1 MKGKYVMKKLLLIAI
16 LMLTIVFAAVAC
28 KDNTSKPAD
37 TTVEDGTTAEPTTT
51 VAPETTA
58 EPETTITETTA
69 EETTAEETT
78 APETTVEET
87 TVEET
92 TAPETTAEETTA
104 EETEP
109 ETEAETVAVPDDA
122 TNVALGGRVTTPNYW
137 SIYGNNFYPW
147 YLNDGVVNSTT
158 SWYCNQGTP
167 AGELYATIDL
177 GNVYTLYQIKLAN
190 PCWNAFPDAYEL
202 QVSLDGSTW
211 TTVAS
216 ATGMTAKAEE
226 SGVVV
231 HGLTAAVE
239 AKYVR
244 LQILAHAPSDNP
256 VSGIGEF
263 EVYGIYA
270 REPGVKVPE
279 GATNVALGATV
290 TAPTAEINTGTWAAE
305 NLVDGSWDT
314 LNDTNSKLGWTSPVL
329 EMPPDDLRVLLELE
343 EMCTLYRITLY
354 PMQWDQGTGF
364 PKGYELWVSEDGEDW
379 TMVASASGV
388 DASAASDTA
397 VKPIVHY
404 LDEAVRAKYFALKIT
419 EHSSRRWDGVPH
431 SAIGEIELTGVSDKK
446 DMITTD
452 KYSYGAGE
460 AINVTAYGFGTDMV
474 ALFLKADFEAG
485 NFNNYIYR
493 YSVGFD
499 GGKTV
504 NILDAEA
511 NPSMFAYHAVP
522 AGEYVVAI
530 VNVGGT
536 VIDSKKII
544 VDGSIDVEEPETD
557 VEVNEG
563 FVDVPAG
570 ATNVAL
576 QGTVTATNYWSI
588 SGNNFYPWYLNDG
601 VVNNTTS
608 WYCNQGTPA
617 GELYATIDLG
627 GVYTLYQ
634 IKLANPCWG
643 AFPDAYELQVS
654 LDGGTWTTVAL
665 ASNMSEEGSEN
676 GAVHGL
682 TAAVNAK
689 YVRLQI
695 LAHAPSD
702 NPVSGIGE
710 FEVYGIY
717 LGDPEV
723 ETEPEEDPYMG
734 VNLAPFGQV
743 TVPNHWDAG
752 YGNVFYPW
760 YLNDGNWPVATE
772 PNSWYCLPNTPAG
785 DDLYVTLEL
794 GGVSMI
800 DRIVLGRPSWGNFP
814 DAYKLQVSMD
824 GNRWTTVATASNMA
838 TEGEE
843 NGVIHNLTMPV
854 RAKYVRVQILAHK
867 SGQTNSGLGELE
879 VWGVCE
885 ESLNYAIQGQVTASN
900 YWFAFNSTHFYPSY
914 LNDGVVNGTTSWYC
928 NEGTPAGE
936 LYVAIDLGGVYALDK
951 IVLKNACWNFFP
963 HTYELQV
970 SLDGEVWTPVASA
983 TGMTSE
989 AEQNGEV
996 VHGLTTA
1003 VKAKYVRLQ
1012 ILAHSTEQNLSGLG
1026 EFEVWGKPVAN

>member
-1 MKGKYVMKKLLLIAI
+1 MKKLLLIAI

-92 TAPETTAEETTA
+92 TAEETTAEETTA

-147 YLNDGVVNSTT
+147 FLNDGVGGNN

-216 ATGMTAKAEE
+216 ATGMTAKAEA

-397 VKPIVHY
+397 VTPIVHY

-460 AINVTAYGFGTDMV
+460 AINVTAYGFGTDKV

-485 NFNNYIYR
+485 NFDNYIYR

-499 GGKTV
+499 SGKTV

-511 NPSMFAYHAVP
+511 NPSMVAYHAVP

-576 QGTVTATNYWSI
+576 QKTVTATNYWFAF
-588 SGNNFYPWYLNDG
+588 GAVHFYPSYLNDG
-601 VVNNTTS
+601 AVNDSTS
-608 WYCNQGTPA
+608 WYCNDGTPA
-617 GELYATIDLG
+617 GELYVTIDLG

-634 IKLANPCWG
+634 IKLANACWNY
-643 AFPDAYELQVS
+643 FPDDYELQVS
-654 LDGGTWTTVAL
+654 LDGGTWTTVVSATGM
-665 ASNMSEEGSEN
+665 AAEGEKN
-676 GAVHGL
+676 GVNGVVVHGL

-695 LAHAPSD
+695 LKHSTEQ
-702 NPVSGIGE
+702 NLSGLGE

-743 TVPNHWDAG
+743 TVPNYWEI
-752 YGNVFYPW
+752 YGNNFYPS
-760 YLNDGNWPVATE
+760 YLNDGRWPADSSDA
-772 PNSWYCLPNTPAG
+772 NSWYCIPNTSAG
-785 DDLYVTLEL
+785 ELYVTLEL

-800 DRIVLGRPSWGNFP
+800 DRIVLGAPCWGNFP
-814 DAYKLQVSMD
+814 DAYELQVSMD

-838 TEGEE
+838 TEGAEK
-843 NGVIHNLTMPV
+843 GAIHNLTMPV
-854 RAKYVRVQILAHK
+854 RAKYVRLQILAHTPE
-867 SGQTNSGLGELE
+867 QTNSGLGEFE

-885 ESLNYAIQGQVTASN
+885 ESLNVARQGQVTVPN
-900 YWFAFNSTHFYPSY
+900 YWSIYGNNFYPWF
-914 LNDGVVNGTTSWYC
+914 LNDGVGGNNSWYC
-928 NEGTPAGE
+928 IDGTPVDQV
-936 LYVAIDLGGVYALDK
+936 YVMIDLGSVYALDK
-951 IVLKNACWNFFP
+951 IVLKNPCWNQFP
-963 HTYELQV
+963 NDYELQV
-970 SLDGEVWTPVASA
+970 SMDGNDWTPVASA
-983 TGMTSE
+983 TGMSAE
-989 AEQNGEV
+989 AEANGEV
-996 VHGLTTA
+996 VHSLTGV

-1012 ILAHSTEQNLSGLG
+1012 VLGYASGQTVCGLG